1 MPLFLYKYVKYD
13 IRKFINMYDIC
24 NMVLPKEEFSILLGA
39 KIRALRKRKGL
50 TMQQLANEVGI
61 EYIQLSRIERGKI
74 NTTIYQV
81 YVIYNY
87 LGEPITQ
94 IEL

>member
-1 MPLFLYKYVKYD
+1 
-13 IRKFINMYDIC
+13 
-24 NMVLPKEEFSILLGA
+24 
-39 KIRALRKRKGL
+39 
-50 TMQQLANEVGI
+50 MQQLANEVGI

>member
-1 MPLFLYKYVKYD
+1 ML
-13 IRKFINMYDIC
+13 DIC
-24 NMVLPKEEFSILLGA
+24 NMDLSKEDFSIMLGA
-39 KIRALRKRKGL
+39 RIRELRKRKGL

-81 YVIYNY
+81 YIIYNF
-87 LGEPITQ
+87 LGEPINF
-94 IEL
+94 IGS

>member
-1 MPLFLYKYVKYD
+1 ML
-13 IRKFINMYDIC
+13 DIC
-24 NMVLPKEEFSILLGA
+24 NMDLSKEDFSIMLGA
-39 KIRALRKRKGL
+39 RIRELRKRKGL

-81 YVIYNY
+81 YIIYNY
-87 LGEPITQ
+87 LGEPINF
-94 IEL
+94 IGS